1 MPVKIVDLTKKEIE
15 ELQEKL
21 IIVYRFVS
29 QQKKLKKFFY
39 DGIEVEYNLLDDK
52 GFLNKLIELDD
63 SEELLKSCIIE
74 LEDMKGVGKSL
85 NNREFQEFMMKQ
97 DWNSLYEKYNMK
109 TMDDVNKLDLKML
122 MEIL

>member
-1 MPVKIVDLTKKEIE
+1 MDLTKKEIE